1 MEVEKKKVWTW
12 LDLAV
17 EQWKLIFIMNMLK
30 HGNIDILRTS

>member
-12 LDLAV
+12 LDLVV

-30 HGNIDILRTS
+30 HRNIDILRTS